1 MNIKWLR
8 DQIGIVA
15 QEPMLFNTTIA
26 ENIRFG
32 RLDATMEDII
42 KAAKMANVH
51 DFIFSLPQQYNT
63 VVGEQGTQLS
73 GGQKQRISIAR
84 ALVRDPQILLLDEA
98 TSALDSEN
106 EVAVQAAL
114 KRAQK
119 GRTTIVIAHRLS
131 MIQNAD
137 FVVSMDNGGIVWLGK
152 PSDFFAEKG
161 IQLPNEKVWKSLKW
175 MPACVRLHS
184 HYCVATSMQCVH
196 HQANQHF
203 QQLHAHILA
212 LYPGSFLHIFLFMHA
227 C

>member
-1 MNIKWLR
+1 MNVNWLR
-8 DQIGIVA
+8 NQIGIVA
-15 QEPMLFNTTIA
+15 QEPLLFNTTIA

-51 DFIFSLPQQYNT
+51 DFISSLPQRYKT

-84 ALVRDPQILLLDEA
+84 ALVRNPQILLLDEA

-114 KRAQK
+114 KQAQK

-137 FVVSMDNGGIVWLGK
+137 FVVSMDNGRVVWLGK

-161 IQLPNEKVWKSLKW
+161 IQVPNEKVWKSFNW
-175 MPACVRLHS
+175 MPV
-184 HYCVATSMQCVH
+184 
-196 HQANQHF
+196 
-203 QQLHAHILA
+203 
-212 LYPGSFLHIFLFMHA
+212 
-227 C
+227 

>member
-1 MNIKWLR
+1 MSRTETILILPKKLHFPLRCIYIFYHLTQILIGGKDIRSLNIKWLR

-137 FVVSMDNGGIVWLGK
+137 CVVSMDNGRIAWLGK

-161 IQLPNEKVWKSLKW
+161 IQLPNEKVWKSLNGYL
-175 MPACVRLHS
+175 PECN
-184 HYCVATSMQCVH
+184 CIATTV
-196 HQANQHF
+196 
-203 QQLHAHILA
+203 
-212 LYPGSFLHIFLFMHA
+212 
-227 C
+227 